1 MGYIFNAKGM
11 MTKDKILKEQLL
23 EQYLLGDLEPAL
35 SDQIEL
41 AISKD
46 SSLKAIVDD
55 MELDLEKLG
64 QEHALTVPAEVKD
77 RLMQNISNSN
87 TSVNARSLNPNRFK
101 TWFSLAA
108 AASVILFLNTIYLIV
123 QNSDIK
129 QELSEITTETDRLK
143 EQQRSIMSSYNNQ
156 ESLLAFIS
164 NPNTQQYS
172 LKGNDLM
179 PDTKI
184 VSYVNHEEK
193 QVMVNTAAMLE
204 LDPDHDYQM
213 WADVEGEMINMGVIN
228 LKEPMLAMTYI
239 DDAESFNITIEPK
252 GGSDH
257 PTVERLI
264 SNVYL

>member
-1 MGYIFNAKGM
+1 MVYIFNAKGM

-23 EQYLLGDLEPAL
+23 EQYLIGDLEPAV
-35 SDQIEL
+35 SDQVEL
-41 AISKD
+41 ALSKD
-46 SSLKAIVDD
+46 PSLKAIFND
-55 MELDLEKLG
+55 MELDFEKLG
-64 QEHALTVPAEVKD
+64 QEQALSVPMGVKEQ
-77 RLMQNISNSN
+77 LMNEISKSKNSEK
-87 TSVNARSLNPNRFK
+87 VRPLKQQRFK

-123 QNSDIK
+123 QNGDIK
-129 QELSEITTETDRLK
+129 QELAEITSETEQLK
-143 EQQRSIMSSYNNQ
+143 EQQRSLITSYNNQ

-164 NPNTQQYS
+164 NPNTRQYS
-172 LKGNDLM
+172 LEGNELM

-184 VSYVNHEEK
+184 VSYVNHDEK
-193 QVMVNTAAMLE
+193 QVMVNTAAMQK
-204 LDPDHDYQM
+204 LDQDHDYQM
-213 WADVEGEMINMGVIN
+213 WADVDGEMINMGVIN

-239 DDAESFNITIEPK
+239 DNAESLNITIEPK

>member
-1 MGYIFNAKGM
+1 M

-23 EQYLLGDLEPAL
+23 EQYLLGDLEPAV

-46 SSLKAIVDD
+46 SSLKAMVDD

-64 QEHALTVPAEVKD
+64 QEHALSVPKTVKEH
-77 RLMQNISNSN
+77 LMHEISNSN
-87 TSVNARSLNPNRFK
+87 PSSKVRPMKPERFK
-101 TWFSLAA
+101 AWFSLAA

-123 QNSDIK
+123 QNGDIK
-129 QELSEITTETDRLK
+129 QELTEISSESQQLK
-143 EQQRSIMSSYNNQ
+143 EQQRSLISSYNNQ
-156 ESLLAFIS
+156 ETLLAFIS
-164 NPNTQQYS
+164 NPNTKQYS
-172 LKGNDLM
+172 LEGNKLM

-184 VSYVNHEEK
+184 VSYVNHDEK
-193 QVMVNTAAMLE
+193 QVMVNTAAMQE

-228 LKEPMLAMTYI
+228 LNESMLAMTYI